1 MKEQAFGEHRVLNF
15 NHNEFNHNDRT
26 IKLKMKRVGEN
37 VKKQRKTKNKKA

>member
-26 IKLKMKRVGEN
+26 IKLKMKRIGDPD
-37 VKKQRKTKNKKA
+37 KKSRTRKKK